1 MKFDDVIRS
10 GFWVIPKLTSASL
23 CNPIHD
29 INIPLSFVLLNL
41 EGVEKKQKNYNLNN
55 LIIYLENEKSFLD
68 EIKSIF

>member
-1 MKFDDVIRS
+1 MKFDDVIQS
-10 GFWVIPKLTSASL
+10 GFWVIPKLTSAFL

-29 INIPLSFVLLNL
+29 INIPLSFVLLNP
-41 EGVEKKQKNYNLNN
+41 EGVEKKQKNYNFNN